1 MYPVLLDISQRKIIV
16 IGAGKIATRKVM
28 SILAGGGTATVIAPV
43 ASPEMRELSST
54 GKISYLSRPYE
65 KGDVTGFDFVFIC
78 TNQSE
83 VNEQV
88 RKDTHPNQWVNDTTC
103 KANSNFY
110 SPGVVQKN
118 NLSYTVSSSDHDP
131 KKTKA
136 AKDALANWLAGESH
150 D

>member
-43 ASPEMRELSST
+43 ASPEMHELSST
-54 GKISYLSRPYE
+54 GKISYLSRSYE

-78 TNQSE
+78 TNQPE

-110 SPGVVQKN
+110 SPGVVQQN

-136 AKDALANWLAGESH
+136 AKDALANWLAGEIH